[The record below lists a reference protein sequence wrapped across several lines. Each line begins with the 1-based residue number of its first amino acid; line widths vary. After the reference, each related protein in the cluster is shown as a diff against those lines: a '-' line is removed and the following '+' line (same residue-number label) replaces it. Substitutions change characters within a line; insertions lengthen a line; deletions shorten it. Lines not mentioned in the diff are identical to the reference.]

1 MTLLLPSREGR
12 RPPQPGPGAWVG
24 RPLKV
29 KRPESDF
36 GLDFGHRIGRA
47 ERRFEPR
54 QADEVVVAERP
65 HGTYTRQILLG
76 DTLDSENVQANCEH
90 GVFTLTIPVPRPPSR
105 AGCKSAAARTPR
117 RSSRRRLARAGHP
130 RAEAGRRG
138 GADRDKLSCRS
149 SSACCARPS
158 LRSPGGRADPV

>member
-65 HGTYTRQILLG
+65 HGTYTRQNLLG

-90 GVFTLTIPVPRPPSR
+90 GVLTLTIPVPRPPSR

-117 RSSRRRLARAGHP
+117 RSSRRRLAAR
-130 RAEAGRRG
+130 
-138 GADRDKLSCRS
+138 
-149 SSACCARPS
+149 RPS
-158 LRSPGGRADPV
+158 ARGSGAESRRRPGQAELPLELRLLRST